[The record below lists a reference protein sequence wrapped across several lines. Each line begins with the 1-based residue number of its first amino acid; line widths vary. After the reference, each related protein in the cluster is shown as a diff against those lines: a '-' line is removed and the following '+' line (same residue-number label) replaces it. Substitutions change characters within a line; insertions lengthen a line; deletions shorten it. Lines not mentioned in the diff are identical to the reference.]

1 MNYSFCAVI
10 ITVLNA
16 SHSLKHDVALSG
28 EGLEI
33 QSCINYT
40 SVVFSA

>member
-1 MNYSFCAVI
+1 MNYCFCAVI

-16 SHSLKHDVALSG
+16 SHSLKRDGALIG

-33 QSCINYT
+33 VMHKLY
-40 SVVFSA
+40 FSNI